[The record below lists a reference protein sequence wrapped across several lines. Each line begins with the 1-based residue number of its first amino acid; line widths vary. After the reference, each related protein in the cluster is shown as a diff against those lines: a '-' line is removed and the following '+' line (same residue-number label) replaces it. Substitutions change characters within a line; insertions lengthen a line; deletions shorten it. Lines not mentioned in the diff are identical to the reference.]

1 MSDLEIYAVTPERQ
15 QTAEIIKFPVPNTE
29 NVPPLYFVMDDE
41 DEVCTMNNLPNA
53 RNIARLLAADWP
65 AQVFTVVDEW
75 NVVVFTSGTEV
86 N

>member
-1 MSDLEIYAVTPERQ
+1 MTDLEIFAFTPEPR
-15 QTAEIIKFPVPNTE
+15 QTAEIIKFPVPNTDDIA
-29 NVPPLYFVMDDE
+29 PLYFVMDLE

-75 NVVVFTSGTEV
+75 NKVVFTSGAEV
-86 N
+86 T